1 MPLCFQLPSILNAFI
16 ELLIFFH
23 SHHAVVLL
31 WHGNHFRVPDKWFS
45 FQIHFKDEW
54 SCAKN
59 GVSFGN
65 ERRKIVLCVIF
76 FYLSPLICFLVTA
89 SLVLGPFYH
98 FYIRTFFTLSFVP
111 FKAASAVYAIF
122 CLLFLFH
129 LLLVLAADTCQLL
142 KKYFHS
148 RWAEKYFQPLLNAL
162 WFFLILSICLIIF
175 WTNGE

>member
-31 WHGNHFRVPDKWFS
+31 RHGNHFRVPDKWFS

-98 FYIRTFFTLSFVP
+98 FYIRTFFYSPFCSFQSCFCCLCYFLPPLFISSAAGACCWYLSAP
-111 FKAASAVYAIF
+111 KKIF
-122 CLLFLFH
+122 
-129 LLLVLAADTCQLL
+129 
-142 KKYFHS
+142 S
-148 RWAEKYFQPLLNAL
+148 
-162 WFFLILSICLIIF
+162 
-175 WTNGE
+175 